1 MPTLSAV
8 PRSERADDVNA
19 HCARAKAAGATIIEA
34 LAEMPHGDRR
44 YGCRDA
50 QGHEWTFAT
59 PKANLRQ

>member
-34 LAEMPHGDRR
+34 LVEMPYGDRR
-44 YGCRDA
+44 LAAETR
-50 QGHEWTFAT
+50 GHEWTFAT

>member
-1 MPTLSAV
+1 MHTLSAV

-19 HCARAKAAGATIIEA
+19 HRARAKAAGATIIEA
-34 LAEMPHGDRR
+34 LVEMHCGDRR
-44 YGCRDA
+44 CDCRDA